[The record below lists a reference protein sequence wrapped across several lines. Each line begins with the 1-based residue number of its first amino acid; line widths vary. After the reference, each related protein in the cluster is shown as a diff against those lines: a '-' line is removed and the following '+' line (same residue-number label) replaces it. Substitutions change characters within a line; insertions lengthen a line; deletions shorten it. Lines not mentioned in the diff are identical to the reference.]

1 MLVDLVDKKLQ
12 REIFVPWLRFFP
24 LKVIISDT
32 GLTRQYQS
40 IRLVSFKPWRNAA
53 RRCSVPSGDVLRRN
67 PIIGIAGCYAGLARR
82 PTWSR
87 GMHTEAK
94 AREC

>member
-24 LKVIISDT
+24 LKVIIPDT

-40 IRLVSFKPWRNAA
+40 IRLAPRFSGGRVSADNASCA
-53 RRCSVPSGDVLRRN
+53 HCIRCWPVPLL
-67 PIIGIAGCYAGLARR
+67 P
-82 PTWSR
+82 
-87 GMHTEAK
+87 
-94 AREC
+94 

>member
-1 MLVDLVDKKLQ
+1 M
-12 REIFVPWLRFFP
+12 VP
-24 LKVIISDT
+24 DT

-67 PIIGIAGCYAGLARR
+67 PITGIAGCCARAAIGHAVALPR
-82 PTWSR
+82 KAMNSR
-87 GMHTEAK
+87 RFMMSNFPA
-94 AREC
+94 A